1 MSWALLAPGAHS
13 SSRGALRSLARHG
26 AHARGSNLASY
37 KRGILPSIA
46 LGAVVL
52 AVASV
57 WGWNLSGGRLAVMET
72 PSMCPAVCVGSLVA
86 DRPLRG
92 AVHVGELITF
102 HPPDNRAETYTHEIT
117 HIFANGAIQTRGI
130 ADATHD
136 PWLITRSD
144 IVGVVDFTVWELGW
158 VLKALPLLAVG
169 VLFWVVARPWIGD
182 RARRGWD
189 SGWMT
194 VLTVVPLWML
204 HPLVGATVVSSTLD
218 ASQRRHL
225 ATDTIVNTGILPV
238 SFRATGGQSVQ
249 VSSTSVVHV
258 SGVSV
263 HGGLQLHEAVSMPWW
278 GVAIVVVS
286 VLSPLAG
293 CLWHI
298 WRDTEVVPD
307 IGAGRNPVPPPTRRH
322 RGELHVLVRPER
334 PANLIVIEP
343 ARRVVAANV
352 LANMRSAKP
361 GTRCSKRSKC
371 ASTTIGGPTTRPL
384 ALQQPG
390 RAELVHDP
398 PESTRSFEQPA
409 RGGT

>member
-13 SSRGALRSLARHG
+13 SSRAALRSLARHG
-26 AHARGSNLASY
+26 AHARRSNRASY
-37 KRGILPSIA
+37 RRGILPSIA

-57 WGWNLSGGRLAVMET
+57 WGWNLSGGQLVVMQT

-102 HPPDNRAETYTHEIT
+102 HPPDNRAETYTHEISR
-117 HIFANGAIQTRGI
+117 IFSNGAIQTRGI

-144 IVGVVDFTVWELGW
+144 IVGVVDFTLWELGW

-169 VLFWVVARPWIGD
+169 VLFWVVARPWIGE

-204 HPLVGATVVSSTLD
+204 HPLVRATVISSTLD
-218 ASQRRHL
+218 ASQHRHL

-238 SFRATGGQSVQ
+238 SFRATGGRAVQ
-249 VSSTSVVHV
+249 VSSTGVVHV

-263 HGGLQLHEAVSMPWW
+263 NGSLKLHEAASLPWW
-278 GVAIVVVS
+278 GLAIVVLS

-298 WRDTEVVPD
+298 WRDTAVVPNIGD
-307 IGAGRNPVPPPTRRH
+307 AATSPIRLIDSNLDVPLRCATSRGANNDLLSEFGSLGTREARGKGLGYSRSRSLKSPPDPFRRPCIGAGGRR
-322 RGELHVLVRPER
+322 RPSRDR
-334 PANLIVIEP
+334 PKPQL
-343 ARRVVAANV
+343 
-352 LANMRSAKP
+352 LASWLRIS
-361 GTRCSKRSKC
+361 
-371 ASTTIGGPTTRPL
+371 GGDNR
-384 ALQQPG
+384 
-390 RAELVHDP
+390 
-398 PESTRSFEQPA
+398 
-409 RGGT
+409 